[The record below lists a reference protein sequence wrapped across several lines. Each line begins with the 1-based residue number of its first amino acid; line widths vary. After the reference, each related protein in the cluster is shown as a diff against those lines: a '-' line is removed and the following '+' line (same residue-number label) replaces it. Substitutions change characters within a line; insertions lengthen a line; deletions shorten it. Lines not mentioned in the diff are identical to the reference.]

1 MFTDKEGCTKGCRIP
16 ITPEEQAL
24 AEKISKERSNSI
36 AEMMVERSGAK
47 QRIAAKERMAA
58 DCGQVLADE

>member
-1 MFTDKEGCTKGCRIP
+1 MATDKERDTKGHRIP

-36 AEMMVERSGAK
+36 TEMMVERSGAK
-47 QRIAAKERMAA
+47 QRIAAIERMA
-58 DCGQVLADE
+58 DE